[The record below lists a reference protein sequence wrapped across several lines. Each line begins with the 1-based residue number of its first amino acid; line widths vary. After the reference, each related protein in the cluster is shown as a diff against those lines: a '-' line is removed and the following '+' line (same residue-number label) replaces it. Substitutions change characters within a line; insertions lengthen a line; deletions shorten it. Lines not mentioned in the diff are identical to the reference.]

1 MQLLLTVSS
10 EGVKNAR
17 EMEGGITMQLNSLLM
32 PSQFMSIYFEV
43 KSMFVEKISIHILLT
58 VETITK
64 MVVRLS
70 WKLFLSI

>member
-43 KSMFVEKISIHILLT
+43 KSMFVEKISIYILLT